1 MEFGDIIWA
10 FLMFIVG
17 LVVFRA
23 TFLKQL
29 LNVAGVVLS
38 LFSLYSIA
46 TEPDLLVGYFLNIPV
61 SYIAGAVTH
70 YLYLIGANIG
80 RANHFHVDINYGRI
94 ILYGVII
101 IGLIIILNNFD
112 AIVT

>member
-70 YLYLIGANIG
+70 YFYLIGANIG
-80 RANHFHVDINYGRI
+80 RAEQFGVDINWGRI
-94 ILYGVII
+94 IFYTIFI
-101 IGLIIILNNFD
+101 AGLILFLKLLNPIL
-112 AIVT
+112 